1 MYMVFKFHFPVL
13 FSETKMPDSNAR
25 YPSYG

>member
-25 YPSYG
+25 